1 MNLDQLMDGQNAG
14 GRGPSRGREARARRL
29 RNATGR
35 RRTRRWILRGAGLVV
50 IAFLGVGV
58 ILAWLTVNPRV
69 NPAPK
74 VDALIVLATQAGAH
88 DEARRLAEE
97 GVTDLLLVSTPEN
110 APASLCQESPGGA
123 TVECFAPEPVT
134 TQGEAIV
141 GTELARQHGVE
152 NLGVLTFD
160 HHIERSRM
168 LVDRCWDGELHMYEF
183 EPVRGKRG
191 YVYDFVYAMA
201 AYAKTFLTP
210 GCSAEPP
217 EWLQTPIGKIKLER

>member
-1 MNLDQLMDGQNAG
+1 MEGRDDD
-14 GRGPSRGREARARRL
+14 GRGRDARVRRL
-29 RNATGR
+29 QKEAGR
-35 RRTRRWILRGAGLVV
+35 RRARRWILRGAGLVV
-50 IAFLGVGV
+50 VAFLGVGV
-58 ILAWLTVNPRV
+58 VLAWLTVNPRV
-69 NPAPK
+69 NPAPQ
-74 VDALIVLATQAGAH
+74 VDALIVLSTQAGAH

-97 GVTDLLLVSTPEN
+97 GVTDRLLVSTPEN
-110 APASLCQESPGGA
+110 APANLCQESPGGA

-141 GTELARQHGVE
+141 GTELARQQGVE

-168 LVDRCWDGELHMYEF
+168 LMDRCWDDELHMYEF
-183 EPVRGKRG
+183 EPVRSRRG

-210 GCSAEPP
+210 GCAAEPP
-217 EWLQTPIGKIKLER
+217 EWLQTPIEKLKLDR

>member
-1 MNLDQLMDGQNAG
+1 MEAQAGG
-14 GRGPSRGREARARRL
+14 GRGRDARVRRL
-29 RNATGR
+29 RKTTR
-35 RRTRRWILRGAGLVV
+35 RRRGGSWILRLTGLVV
-50 IAFLGVGV
+50 IVFLGVGV
-58 ILAWLTVNPRV
+58 VLAWLTVNPRV

-123 TVECFAPEPVT
+123 TVECFIPEPTT

-141 GTELARQHGVE
+141 GTELARQLGVQS
-152 NLGVLTFD
+152 LGVLTFD
-160 HHIERSRM
+160 HHIERSRT
-168 LVDRCWDGELHMYEF
+168 LVDRCWDSEAHLYGF
-183 EPVRGKRG
+183 EPERGRRG
-191 YVYDFVYAMA
+191 YVYDFAYAMA

-210 GCSAEPP
+210 GCSSEPP
-217 EWLQTPIGKIKLER
+217 EWLQTPIDRLKLGR